1 MNHQEE
7 FSLSESELFKD
18 SAVQNHVLNGN
29 FEKIYPITKLEHSGL
44 IKFLIENAKDHF
56 LDLEQSYLS
65 IRFKVVN
72 SNGSNLASNAKAT
85 LVSCSISSFFQ

>member
-7 FSLSESELFKD
+7 FSLSELELFKD

-56 LDLEQSYLS
+56 LVLEQSYLS